1 MWNKSWRVFD
11 CSGILRYT
19 SHRCSLSSLLCKF
32 LPYSNLSIFLLLP
45 RFIKDLNL
53 FRMWLG
59 TECCWLAFQGKSLS
73 VERFPGKQRLRSW
86 TEDRSEKS
94 EKASLVAVS
103 EFFHS
108 RGLAPLD
115 ETHTASSGTSAT
127 VSFIC
132 CVCDRMKRT
141 EESIHYWP
149 VRNQFWC
156 WLR

>member
-1 MWNKSWRVFD
+1 MWNKSWTVFN
-11 CSGILRYT
+11 CSGIFRYA
-19 SHRCSLSSLLCKF
+19 SHLCPLSSLLCKF

-53 FRMWLG
+53 LRMWLG
-59 TECCWLAFQGKSLS
+59 VECCWHFRGMKSLS
-73 VERFPGKQRLRSW
+73 IERFPGKQRPRSW

-103 EFFHS
+103 QWVLSF
-108 RGLAPLD
+108 PWPC
-115 ETHTASSGTSAT
+115 TAGWGSAT

-132 CVCDRMKRT
+132 CVCGQRKRAG
-141 EESIHYWP
+141 ESIHYWP
-149 VRNQFWC
+149 VRNHFWC